1 MSVLFYRRPD
11 YNSPR
16 SGPINASD
24 CQRYV
29 ERAKGTAHAIPKGLS
44 FEEVI
49 DNKPL
54 PVSASVP
61 IARINLLT
69 NHSHAV

>member
-11 YNSPR
+11 YNSPW
-16 SGPINASD
+16 SAPINASD

-29 ERAKGTAHAIPKGLS
+29 ERTKGSAHAIPQGLS
-44 FEEVI
+44 FDEVI
-49 DNKPL
+49 NNKPL

-61 IARINLLT
+61 VARII
-69 NHSHAV
+69 S